1 MSNVT
6 HYNGRKIPIVLIPY
20 SIKSSSVFFDNDHEN
35 GKKVPLSTLTNY
47 QLLSSIVYPDLL
59 FFYDKINSQAFANS
73 KYKLNDLFYSVSD
86 INDNRLVIENL
97 KNTLSEEQY
106 TTYNRNALTQF
117 REEYSNGLGNYSM
130 IELFLLLS
138 NGLNFKWYE
147 DTLYIIEE
155 NQRWD
160 KKEEPI
166 LEGFLSKDIKKC
178 PEYAFNI
185 EKFWKVLQERIS
197 YKDLVTTDS
206 LRYFIDMCQYDTN
219 QAIAL

>member
-86 INDNRLVIENL
+86 INDNRIVIENL

-106 TTYNRNALTQF
+106 ITYNRNALTQF

-178 PEYAFNI
+178 PAYAFNI

-219 QAIAL
+219 QAITL

>member
-1 MSNVT
+1 MTNVT

-20 SIKSSSVFFDNDHEN
+20 SINSNSVFLDDSHGND
-35 GKKVPLSTLTNY
+35 KKYSLSTLTNY

-59 FFYDKINSQAFANS
+59 FFYDKINSQAFTNS
-73 KYKLNDLFYSVSD
+73 KYKLNDLFYSISD

-97 KNTLSEEQY
+97 QNTLSEGQY
-106 TTYNRNALTQF
+106 NTYNKNALTQF
-117 REEYSNGLGNYSM
+117 NEEYGNGINNYSM

-138 NGLNFKWYE
+138 SGLNFKWYE
-147 DTLYIIEE
+147 DTLYVFEE

-160 KKEEPI
+160 KSKEYI
-166 LEGFLSKDIKKC
+166 LEGILSKDIKKC
-178 PEYAFNI
+178 PAYTSNI

-197 YKDLVTTDS
+197 YKDLITTDS

>member
-1 MSNVT
+1 MTNVT

-20 SIKSSSVFFDNDHEN
+20 SIKSSSVFFENDHEN
-35 GKKVPLSTLTNY
+35 GKKIPFSTLTNY

-106 TTYNRNALTQF
+106 NTYNRNALTHF
-117 REEYSNGLGNYSM
+117 REEYNNGLDNYSM

-155 NQRWD
+155 NQRCNNS
-160 KKEEPI
+160 EETI
-166 LEGFLSKDIKKC
+166 LEGILSKDIKKC
-178 PEYAFNI
+178 SAYGFNI